1 VKAGKS
7 RSKSRKFRRIGRHT
21 APSQTVKVA
30 QAAGKAAPAVAVVG
44 ALAAA
49 PQTAFASTSAP
60 AAATSHAAPATPRHQ
75 VTRAHLDAAT
85 HPGRQA
91 ARTYTVRTG
100 DTLSGIAQQFY
111 GHASDWQWLYHLNRA
126 KISDPNLIYT
136 GQVFSAPADP
146 PASVRNGTYQAR
158 HAAATS
164 TAVSQSP
171 SSPASSPAAGSATGS
186 SSPASSATDTSASG
200 TSAAS
205 GHGVSCSGSASGMV
219 PANYAAIVNFL
230 TSHGYTGN
238 AAAGI
243 AGNIWQESD
252 GNPESVGDGGGGLI
266 GWTPLP
272 GGYVTGNPSADL
284 QTQLAAILT
293 FNHIWSQYIPA
304 LNAASSPAA
313 AAAIYVTDFERAGI
327 PAVGNR
333 EAAAEAVAAACG
345 I

>member
-1 VKAGKS
+1 LNTGKS
-7 RSKSRKFRRIGRHT
+7 HHSKSRKFRRIGRHT
-21 APSQTVKVA
+21 APSPTAKVA
-30 QAAGKAAPAVAVVG
+30 RRAGQAAPAVAVLG

-49 PQTAFASTSAP
+49 PQTAFASTAAP
-60 AAATSHAAPATPRHQ
+60 AASAGHTGLATQRHP
-75 VTRAHLDAAT
+75 VTRAQWDAAT
-85 HPGRQA
+85 QPSRQP
-91 ARTYTVRTG
+91 ARSYTVRTG
-100 DTLSGIAQQFY
+100 DTLSGIAHQFY
-111 GHASDWQWLYHLNRA
+111 GHASDWQWLYHINRA

-136 GQVFSAPADP
+136 GQVFSVPADP

-158 HAAATS
+158 HSKGLAATS
-164 TAVSQSP
+164 TVDNQS
-171 SSPASSPAAGSATGS
+171 SASSSAGSSAPAGS
-186 SSPASSATDTSASG
+186 SGSSASSTTATSAS
-200 TSAAS
+200 A
-205 GHGVSCSGSASGMV
+205 GHGVSCSASASGMV
-219 PANYAAIVNFL
+219 PANYAAIVSFL

-243 AGNIWQESD
+243 AGNIWQESG

-272 GGYVTGNPSADL
+272 GGYVTGNPAADL

-293 FNHIWSQYIPA
+293 FNRIWSQYIPA

-333 EAAAEAVAAACG
+333 EAAADAVASACG

>member
-1 VKAGKS
+1 M
-7 RSKSRKFRRIGRHT
+7 R
-21 APSQTVKVA
+21 KVA
-30 QAAGKAAPAVAVVG
+30 RRAGVAAPAVAVAG

-49 PQTAFASTSAP
+49 PHLHSLTASAPWASAPSAAGAAVAQLSLPDQEAQNVTSALPASQSRAEYQPRHAAREATPRPHPRHRAP
-60 AAATSHAAPATPRHQ
+60 AASAAPIASAAPASGSGQ
-75 VTRAHLDAAT
+75 RAA
-85 HPGRQA
+85 G
-91 ARTYTVRTG
+91 
-100 DTLSGIAQQFY
+100 
-111 GHASDWQWLYHLNRA
+111 
-126 KISDPNLIYT
+126 
-136 GQVFSAPADP
+136 
-146 PASVRNGTYQAR
+146 
-158 HAAATS
+158 
-164 TAVSQSP
+164 
-171 SSPASSPAAGSATGS
+171 PAASTG
-186 SSPASSATDTSASG
+186 
-200 TSAAS
+200 
-205 GHGVSCSGSASGMV
+205 GVSCSASASGPL
-219 PANYAAIVNFL
+219 PANYAAIMSFL

-243 AGNIWQESD
+243 AGNIYQESG
-252 GNPESVGDGGGGLI
+252 GNPESEGDGGGGLI

-293 FNHIWSQYIPA
+293 FNHIWAQYIPA

>member
-1 VKAGKS
+1 M
-7 RSKSRKFRRIGRHT
+7 
-21 APSQTVKVA
+21 
-30 QAAGKAAPAVAVVG
+30 
-44 ALAAA
+44 
-49 PQTAFASTSAP
+49 
-60 AAATSHAAPATPRHQ
+60 
-75 VTRAHLDAAT
+75 
-85 HPGRQA
+85 
-91 ARTYTVRTG
+91 
-100 DTLSGIAQQFY
+100 
-111 GHASDWQWLYHLNRA
+111 
-126 KISDPNLIYT
+126 
-136 GQVFSAPADP
+136 
-146 PASVRNGTYQAR
+146 
-158 HAAATS
+158 
-164 TAVSQSP
+164 
-171 SSPASSPAAGSATGS
+171 
-186 SSPASSATDTSASG
+186 SG
-200 TSAAS
+200 TSAAT

-243 AGNIWQESD
+243 AGNIWQESG

-272 GGYVTGNPSADL
+272 GGYVTGNPAADL

-293 FNHIWSQYIPA
+293 FNQIWSQYIPA

-333 EAAAEAVAAACG
+333 EAAAEAVASACG

>member
-1 VKAGKS
+1 LKAAKS
-7 RSKSRKFRRIGRHT
+7 HSKSRKFRRIGRHT
-21 APSQTVKVA
+21 APSPTAKVA
-30 QAAGKAAPAVAVVG
+30 RRAGQAAPAVAVLG

-49 PQTAFASTSAP
+49 PQTALASTVAP
-60 AAATSHAAPATPRHQ
+60 AAASGHTGLATQRHPVIPAHVTSRERAA
-75 VTRAHLDAAT
+75 

-91 ARTYTVRTG
+91 ARTYAVRTG

-111 GHASDWQWLYHLNRA
+111 GHASDWQWLDHINQAR
-126 KISDPNLIYT
+126 ISDPNLIYT
-136 GQVFSAPADP
+136 GQVFSVPADP
-146 PASVRNGTYQAR
+146 PASVRNGTYRAR
-158 HAAATS
+158 HAASAAATA
-164 TAVSQSP
+164 TVDNQ
-171 SSPASSPAAGSATGS
+171 SPASSGSGAPAASA
-186 SSPASSATDTSASG
+186 P
-200 TSAAS
+200 AAS
-205 GHGVSCSGSASGMV
+205 APAASAPAGHGVSCSGSASGMV
-219 PANYAAIVNFL
+219 PANYAAIVGFL

-272 GGYVTGNPSADL
+272 GGYVTGNPAADL
-284 QTQLAAILT
+284 QTQLTAILA
-293 FNHIWSQYIPA
+293 FNRIWSQYVPA

-333 EAAAEAVAAACG
+333 EAAAEAVASACG

>member
-1 VKAGKS
+1 MA
-7 RSKSRKFRRIGRHT
+7 RR
-21 APSQTVKVA
+21 
-30 QAAGKAAPAVAVVG
+30 AGKAAPAVAVVG

-60 AAATSHAAPATPRHQ
+60 AAAAGHASQVARVHQ
-75 VTRAHLDAAT
+75 ITRAHLVSRDAAR
-85 HPGRQA
+85 HAGRQA

-100 DTLSGIAQQFY
+100 DTLSGIAQRFY
-111 GHASDWQWLYHLNRA
+111 GHASDWPWLYHINRA

-146 PASVRNGTYQAR
+146 PAAVRNGTYQAPQ
-158 HAAATS
+158 AS
-164 TAVSQSP
+164 TAASSVADSESP
-171 SSPASSPAAGSATGS
+171 VSSPASSHASGSQASGSQASGSQASGSQASASRGAPAAG
-186 SSPASSATDTSASG
+186 ASDTSAV
-200 TSAAS
+200 T

-243 AGNIWQESD
+243 AGNIWQESG

-272 GGYVTGNPSADL
+272 GGYATGNPSADL

-293 FNHIWSQYIPA
+293 FNQIWSQYIPA

-333 EAAAEAVAAACG
+333 EAAAEAVASACG